1 MPSLTLSTSGSDAVE
16 RCIPRFGRNV
26 LVTLNGVAT
35 GWTPDSDTI
44 PGTPVFQLAG
54 GAGSRIARQQIYSAT
69 LATLWLDAGPSIATL
84 TVTDP
89 QNAALRRPD
98 GRPHVRGADGRQART
113 PARKERPG

>member
-89 QNAALRRPD
+89 QNALS
-98 GRPHVRGADGRQART
+98 GVLTVART
-113 PARKERPG
+113 FEERMVARLEHLLEKMPG